1 MTLVPAS
8 GRPRPSTSTRR
19 QSRLV
24 PAAAVGGAVMTARTV
39 AVVDDHALVRQGL
52 VRALTTQ
59 PALDVEV
66 VHDGDDPVAVLA
78 LEPPPALVLLDLDLG
93 GTPVSV
99 DVVRA
104 LVERGSSIL
113 VVSAL
118 ADARTIRALLGAG
131 VAGFVSK
138 RESTDALAEAVAA
151 VLRGET
157 WTTPELA
164 GVLASDDAPDR
175 PSLSPQEHRALVLY
189 ASGLT
194 LDSVARRMEVRPG
207 TVREYLARVRTKY
220 ASTGRP
226 VRTKTDLYR
235 EAVRD
240 GYLDAPPASESARPP
255 SGA

>member
-1 MTLVPAS
+1 MS
-8 GRPRPSTSTRR
+8 
-19 QSRLV
+19 
-24 PAAAVGGAVMTARTV
+24 ARSV
-39 AVVDDHALVRQGL
+39 AVIDDHALVRQGL

-78 LEPPPALVLLDLDLG
+78 LEPAPALVLLDLDLG

-194 LDSVARRMEVRPG
+194 LESVARRMEVKPG

-240 GYLDAPPASESARPP
+240 GYLDAAPATDGARPP

>member
-1 MTLVPAS
+1 MTP
-8 GRPRPSTSTRR
+8 
-19 QSRLV
+19 
-24 PAAAVGGAVMTARTV
+24 RTV

-52 VRALTTQ
+52 VRALATQ
-59 PALDVEV
+59 PGLEVEV
-66 VHDGDDPVAVLA
+66 VHDGDDPGAVLA
-78 LEPPPALVLLDLDLG
+78 LEPAPALVLLDVDLD

-99 DVVRA
+99 EVVRA
-104 LVERGSSIL
+104 LVDRGCAIL

-118 ADARTIRALLGAG
+118 GDPRTIRALLGAG

-138 RESTDALAEAVAA
+138 RESTDSLVEAVGA
-151 VLRGET
+151 VLRGES

-164 GVLASDDAPDR
+164 GVLASDDTPDR

-207 TVREYLARVRTKY
+207 TVREYLARVRGKY
-220 ASTGRP
+220 ESTGRQ

-240 GYLDAPPASESARPP
+240 GYLDGPEPGAPAR
-255 SGA
+255 